1 MFPGNGLFLTGRD
14 NRAAPTE
21 AAMLGAAFGAL
32 PIMQTPPTA
41 RWLFFSPRLENNH
54 RGRFT
59 RFIAPVILALMLFSA
74 CTRSHNQ
81 RRTWGLLVAPGASF
95 GSLIVPLYLSLRF
108 ALLDG
113 FLRFALLDGGNNSC
127 PFLYNGLHISYNASL
142 NIEILC
148 CTDRFK
154 P

>member
-54 RGRFT
+54 RGRFA
-59 RFIAPVILALMLFSA
+59 RFIAPVILPSCCFATCS
-74 CTRSHNQ
+74 RGKNS
-81 RRTWGLLVAPGASF
+81 VSF
-95 GSLIVPLYLSLRF
+95 GSQRMRPRRRAFLLSL
-108 ALLDG
+108 
-113 FLRFALLDGGNNSC
+113 
-127 PFLYNGLHISYNASL
+127 
-142 NIEILC
+142 
-148 CTDRFK
+148 
-154 P
+154 